1 MKELTLNREKFN
13 ATVDKLISNIK
24 ERRVRCVNFELDFN
38 GLFEDQI
45 YYLNAVDF
53 IDGLTKEKDNYSAV
67 PMYTDNHLSGIFMEY
82 YSDDDDEWFPPFEI
96 EFEMDHLER
105 IRDEIKERKDK
116 LLTELGRYVETKD
129 FDDIDDGVLSFLSE
143 DTKITGY
150 FYNRED
156 YCIFINKA
164 DQDIIITNKPG
175 KPDEKTFKFDDPEV
189 EHWMTLW
196 NGLYSFHLKNK
207 ATE

>member
-13 ATVDKLISNIK
+13 AIVEKMISNIK
-24 ERRVRCVNFELDFN
+24 ERMVRCVNFELDFN

-53 IDGLTKEKDNYSAV
+53 IDGLAEEKDNYLAI
-67 PMYTDNHLSGIFMEY
+67 PRYTDNHLSGIFLTDD
-82 YSDDDDEWFPPFEI
+82 YSDNDDWLPSIEI
-96 EFEMDHLER
+96 QFEMDHLGR

-116 LLTELGRYVETKD
+116 LLTELDHYVEMTE
-129 FDDIDDGVLSFLSE
+129 FEDIEDGVLSFLNE

-150 FYNRED
+150 FHNRDD
-156 YCIFINKA
+156 YCIFVNRA
-164 DQDIIITNKPG
+164 DQDIIIESGNEPG
-175 KPDEKTFKFDDPEV
+175 NAFKFDDPEV